1 MVDAVSI
8 QPVIL
13 SGLAGVPPVVFERL
27 ATGSEVSAAA
37 LAALSGTSSSVVAL
51 SSTGLLL
58 SAVASFRVDLASV
71 QALLSENRPAAIADT
86 VAGLVGAFNRLQ
98 GHANRLQSVTGALAD
113 ATLASQFAQGSNDFV
128 STSLTIEGD
137 SLAALQSI
145 GFALVSTPTSTGST
159 LSLNLDAAALAT
171 AIRADPGRTRAVLAG
186 AAQSLS
192 ELAVDVETR
201 LANAT
206 IALGKLTPLAVT
218 VVPQVSLNTLLGL
231 PADTSAPDIT
241 VPTDLLHNLN
251 ADTVL
256 NAIGLADLDLE
267 AAGLDADALSLED
280 SVLRGALANALRTSD
295 NLPTSTETP
304 EATLSLLREE
314 TLAAAAPVTTPPA
327 IAASAP
333 PVAAPAITAA
343 PAIPLA
349 PAAATSIAAFPVAT
363 TTLANAT
370 QMAERQAS
378 AAALAL
384 QNLLANP
391 SLRARNNAFDPAYA
405 AMIAA
410 THLSDF
416 VSPVP
421 TNYAAALAANAI
433 PAVSP
438 ITAARAIGYYK
449 AAAAAVAPQLAR
461 RT

>member
-1 MVDAVSI
+1 MVDSVSI

-37 LAALSGTSSSVVAL
+37 VAALSGTSSSVVAL

-58 SAVASFRVDLASV
+58 SAVASFRVDLATV
-71 QALLSENRPAAIADT
+71 QAQLSESRPTAIAD
-86 VAGLVGAFNRLQ
+86 AAASLVGAFNRLQ
-98 GHANRLQSVTGALAD
+98 GDANRLQSVTGTLAD
-113 ATLASQFAQGSNDFV
+113 ATLVSQFAQGFNDLV
-128 STSLTIEGD
+128 STSLTIEGG

-171 AIRADPGRTRAVLAG
+171 AISADPGRTRAVLAG

-192 ELAVDVETR
+192 ELAADVETR
-201 LANAT
+201 LANAS

-218 VVPQVSLNTLLGL
+218 AVPQVSLNTLLGL
-231 PADTSAPDIT
+231 PEDASAQDVT
-241 VPTDLLHNLN
+241 VPTQLLHDLS

-267 AAGLDADALSLED
+267 AVGLDADTLSLED

-295 NLPTSTETP
+295 NLPASTETP
-304 EATLSLLREE
+304 VATVSLQREE
-314 TLAAAAPVTTPPA
+314 ILAAAAPVTTPPA
-327 IAASAP
+327 ITASAA

-343 PAIPLA
+343 PAIPQA
-349 PAAATSIAAFPVAT
+349 PAAAAGMAAFPITAT
-363 TTLANAT
+363 ATLASDT

-378 AAALAL
+378 EAALAL

-405 AMIAA
+405 AMVAA
-410 THLSDF
+410 AHLSDF
-416 VSPVP
+416 VPPVP
-421 TNYAAALAANAI
+421 TNYAATLAANPI
-433 PAVSP
+433 PAVSSMA
-438 ITAARAIGYYK
+438 AARAIASYK
-449 AAAAAVAPQLAR
+449 KQ
-461 RT
+461 